1 MHKLFSPALLVLA
14 CCPPAAFTAESRLE
28 EMTVTASRV
37 PVPLRQ
43 VGASVSVVDREEIL
57 ARGFNNLADV
67 LRYEPAVSVSNT
79 GGAGGA
85 TSLRIRGE
93 NGFRTKVLIDGIDIT
108 NTAAPQAGPHFEQ
121 LTSAGIERVEILR
134 GPQGLMYGA
143 DAGGVVAITTPR
155 GQPGMT
161 GGVSGEFGRYNT
173 RQFAG
178 NLRGGSDA
186 ADLALY
192 AIRLETDGFNATT
205 GDTLLRDD
213 DGYENTTLHGRVGWR
228 ISETAR
234 AELVGHH
241 VQGDNEYDACF
252 TVDTLSP
259 TDACSDDYEQRAWRA
274 QVDQQGERFG
284 HRLAYSR
291 SAIDRSFFSEGIQS
305 FAADSELQKAEYLG
319 NWDAAQGLT
328 LVYGVDLQRE
338 SIDDGS
344 FDRDRDQQGYY
355 LESQGEF
362 GGNLYLTAGVRHDD
376 NDDFGTH
383 TTYRVSGA
391 WLFALDSG
399 ELKLRGSYGTGFR
412 APSLYE
418 ISYNGGAFAFP
429 PAAGTELNAEES
441 VGYDAGLGW
450 YAASGW
456 LLEAVYFDQ
465 RVEDEIFFD
474 LVNFS
479 GYLQGDGE
487 SRSRGVELI
496 TEVPLGVALTLTG
509 NYTFNETEDAAGAQ
523 RLRVPEHLANLG
535 LRFSPRGG
543 RFSLYLHLRLAR
555 DIADELGAAIEDY
568 EVLDLGGEYRFRD
581 DFSLYGRVENVTDR
595 DYLEVP
601 SYNTPGAAA
610 YAGLRYTF

>member
-1 MHKLFSPALLVLA
+1 MRKLFPPALLALA
-14 CCPPAAFTAESRLE
+14 CCPPAAFTADNTLE

-57 ARGFNNLADV
+57 ARGFNNLADI

-155 GQPGMT
+155 GQTGLT
-161 GGVSGEFGRYNT
+161 GGVSGEFGRYDT

-178 NLRGGSDA
+178 NLRGGSDT
-186 ADLALY
+186 ADFALS
-192 AIRLETDGFNATT
+192 ATLLETDGFNATT

-213 DGYENTTLHGRVGWR
+213 DGYENTTLHGRVGWH

-241 VQGDNEYDACF
+241 VQGDNEYDACL
-252 TVDTLSP
+252 TVDTFSP

-274 QVDQQGERFG
+274 QVEQQGERFG

-355 LESQGEF
+355 LETQGEF

-391 WLFALDSG
+391 WLFALDGG

-429 PAAGTELNAEES
+429 PAAGTGLDAEES

-450 YAASGW
+450 YTASGW

-496 TEVPLGVALTLTG
+496 TEVPLGVAFTLTG
-509 NYTFNETEDAAGAQ
+509 NYTYNETEDAAGAQ
-523 RLRVPEHLANLG
+523 RLRVPEQLANLG
-535 LRFSPRGG
+535 LRFSPHGG
-543 RFSLYLHLRLAR
+543 RFSLYLHLRLVR

-568 EVLDLGGEYRFRD
+568 EVLDLGGEYRLRD
-581 DFSLYGRVENVTDR
+581 DFSLYGRVENLTDR

>member
-1 MHKLFSPALLVLA
+1 MRKLIPPVLLAMA
-14 CCPPAAFTAESRLE
+14 CCAQAAFTADSRLE

-43 VGASVSVVDREEIL
+43 VGASVSVIGREEIL

-67 LRYEPAVSVSNT
+67 LRYEPAISVSNT

-85 TSLRIRGE
+85 TSMRIRGE

-161 GGVSGEFGRYNT
+161 GGVNGEFGRYGT

-178 NLRGGSDA
+178 QLVAGSDA
-186 ADLALY
+186 ADFAVS
-192 AIRLETDGFNATT
+192 ATQLETDGFNATT
-205 GDTLLRDD
+205 GDTLLRDE
-213 DGYENTTLHGRVGWR
+213 DGYENTTLHGRVGWNFG
-228 ISETAR
+228 ETAR

-252 TVDTLSP
+252 TVDTFAP
-259 TDACSDDYEQRAWRA
+259 TDACSDDYEQRAWRV
-274 QVDQQGERFG
+274 QVEQQGERVG
-284 HRLAYSR
+284 HRLAYSQ
-291 SAIDRSFFSEGIQS
+291 SAIDRSFFSEGVQS

-319 NWDAAQGLT
+319 SWDAAQGLT
-328 LVYGVDLQRE
+328 LVYGVDLLRE
-338 SIDDGS
+338 AIDDGS

-355 LESQGEF
+355 LEYQGDF
-362 GGNLYLTAGVRHDD
+362 SGNLYLTAGVRHDD
-376 NDDFGTH
+376 NDDFGSH

-399 ELKLRGSYGTGFR
+399 ELKLKGSYGTGFR

-418 ISYNGGAFAFP
+418 ISYNRGAFAFP
-429 PAAGTELNAEES
+429 PAAGTALDAEES
-441 VGYDAGLGW
+441 AGYDAGLGW
-450 YAASGW
+450 YARSGW

-479 GYLQGDGE
+479 GYLQGNGE

-496 TEVPLGVALTLTG
+496 TEVPLGVAFTLTG
-509 NYTFNETEDAAGAQ
+509 NYTFNETEDAEGGQ

-535 LRFSPRGG
+535 LRFTPHSG
-543 RFSLYLHLRLAR
+543 RLSLYLHLRLAR

-568 EVLDLGGEYRFRD
+568 EVLDLGADYRLRD

-595 DYLEVP
+595 DYQEVP

>member
-1 MHKLFSPALLVLA
+1 MRKLIPPALLALA
-14 CCPPAAFTAESRLE
+14 CCPPAAFTADSRLE

-57 ARGFNNLADV
+57 ARGFNNLADL

-85 TSLRIRGE
+85 TSMRIRGE

-155 GQPGMT
+155 GQTGLT
-161 GGVSGEFGRYNT
+161 GGVSGEFGRYDT

-186 ADLALY
+186 ADFALS
-192 AIRLETDGFNATT
+192 ATRLETDGFNATT

-213 DGYENTTLHGRVGWR
+213 DGYENTTVHGRVGLN

-252 TVDTLSP
+252 TVDAFSP

-274 QVDQQGERFG
+274 QVEQQGERFG
-284 HRLAYSR
+284 HRLAYSQ

-319 NWDAAQGLT
+319 SWDAAEGLT

-355 LESQGEF
+355 LETQGEF

-391 WLFALDSG
+391 WLFALDGG

-429 PAAGTELNAEES
+429 PAAGTELDAEES

-450 YAASGW
+450 YAEGGW
-456 LLEAVYFDQ
+456 LLEAVYFNQ

-523 RLRVPEHLANLG
+523 RLRAPEQLANLG
-535 LRFSPRGG
+535 LRFSPHGG

-568 EVLDLGGEYRFRD
+568 EVLDLGGEYRLRD

>member
-1 MHKLFSPALLVLA
+1 MRKLIPPALLALA

-37 PVPLRQ
+37 PVPLRE
-43 VGASVSVVDREEIL
+43 VGASVSVVGREEIL
-57 ARGFNNLADV
+57 ARGFTNLADV

-85 TSLRIRGE
+85 TSVRIRGE

-155 GQPGMT
+155 GQSGIT
-161 GGVSGEFGRYNT
+161 GGVSGEFGRYDT

-178 NLRGGSDA
+178 NLAGGSDA
-186 ADLALY
+186 ADFSVSATQM
-192 AIRLETDGFNATT
+192 ETDGFNATT

-213 DGYENTTLHGRVGWR
+213 DGYENTTVHGRVGWNVG
-228 ISETAR
+228 ETTR
-234 AELVGHH
+234 VELVGHS
-241 VQGDNEYDACF
+241 VQGDNDYDACF
-252 TVDTLSP
+252 TVDTFAP

-274 QVDQQGERFG
+274 QLEQQGERFG
-284 HRLAYSR
+284 HRLAYSEN
-291 SAIDRSFFSEGIQS
+291 AIDRSFFSEGRQS
-305 FAADSELQKAEYLG
+305 FAADSELRKAEYLG
-319 NWDAAQGLT
+319 SWDAARGLT
-328 LVYGVDLQRE
+328 LVYGVDLLRE
-338 SIDDGS
+338 AIDDGS
-344 FDRDRDQQGYY
+344 FDRDRDQRGYY
-355 LESQGEF
+355 LEYQGEF
-362 GGNLYLTAGVRHDD
+362 GGSLYLTAGVRHDD
-376 NDDFGTH
+376 NDDFGAH

-391 WLFALDSG
+391 WLFTLAGG
-399 ELKLRGSYGTGFR
+399 ELKLKGSYGTGFR

-429 PAAGTELNAEES
+429 PAAGTALDAEES
-441 VGYDAGLGW
+441 IGYDAGIGW
-450 YAASGW
+450 YADSGW
-456 LLEAVYFDQ
+456 VLEAVYFDQ
-465 RVEDEIFFD
+465 RVEDEIYFD
-474 LVNFS
+474 LVNYS

-487 SRSRGVELI
+487 STSRGVELI
-496 TEVPLGVALTLTG
+496 AEAPIGAALSLTG

-523 RLRVPEHLANLG
+523 RLRAPEHLANLG
-535 LRFSPRGG
+535 LKFSPLSG
-543 RFSLYLHLRLAR
+543 RLSLYLHLRLAR

-568 EVLDLGGEYRFRD
+568 EVLDLGADFRLRD
-581 DFSLYGRVENVTDR
+581 DLSLYGRVENVTDR

-601 SYNTPGAAA
+601 SYNTSGAAA